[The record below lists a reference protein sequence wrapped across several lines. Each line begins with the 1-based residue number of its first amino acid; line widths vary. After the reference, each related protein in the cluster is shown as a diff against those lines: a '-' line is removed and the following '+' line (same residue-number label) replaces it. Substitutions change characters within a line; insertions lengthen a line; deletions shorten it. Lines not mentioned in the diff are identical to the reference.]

1 MFLCFSGWTMFI
13 VLNKPKVKLFFQCY
27 ILVIWLLLTSTTI
40 SSLRHEVS
48 IFFFLALKRSIQCF
62 PARITDSKIV
72 IHEVSYSHTLP
83 FVELIRATDEPP
95 NAPTEVLGYYGL
107 LVAEYQR
114 KFKNYLL
121 RVAVDCSGSRWD
133 AINKYFVIGRWE
145 EHEDF
150 PGISMSVGNV
160 NKFRIFPRER
170 STRYNWLEP
179 PNNSL
184 LMVILTK
191 SETKP
196 IFDPTLLD
204 PTKAYQSTKFEGPIY
219 DYAVENSVDMVL
231 IGGKKAP
238 VKCKNSGF
246 LTFLGQFYGEE
257 PEPQY
262 LLPTDGDV
270 KKSVNRCKRDDDIQ
284 TRTPFSHFHF
294 QHGSPT
300 PNNKNDCCKAYRNP
314 QQIVD
319 QDPETVQ
326 LPDQVM
332 APVDGCQVEE
342 DPQGDLDAENGYAHN
357 NPVLEFAPDR
367 LQQAIARNDKKN
379 KGACQ
384 KPKRFPKD
392 MADIDLALRKHD
404 LDVAEF
410 DALYLEKIAPYDDAW
425 VCTSLL

>member
-1 MFLCFSGWTMFI
+1 M
-13 VLNKPKVKLFFQCY
+13 
-27 ILVIWLLLTSTTI
+27 
-40 SSLRHEVS
+40 
-48 IFFFLALKRSIQCF
+48 
-62 PARITDSKIV
+62 
-72 IHEVSYSHTLP
+72 
-83 FVELIRATDEPP
+83 
-95 NAPTEVLGYYGL
+95 
-107 LVAEYQR
+107 
-114 KFKNYLL
+114 
-121 RVAVDCSGSRWD
+121 
-133 AINKYFVIGRWE
+133 
-145 EHEDF
+145 
-150 PGISMSVGNV
+150 
-160 NKFRIFPRER
+160 
-170 STRYNWLEP
+170 
-179 PNNSL
+179 
-184 LMVILTK
+184 
-191 SETKP
+191 
-196 IFDPTLLD
+196 LD

-300 PNNKNDCCKAYRNP
+300 PNNENDCCEAYRNP

-342 DPQGDLDAENGYAHN
+342 D
-357 NPVLEFAPDR
+357 LERAGVV
-367 LQQAIARNDKKN
+367 
-379 KGACQ
+379 GAG
-384 KPKRFPKD
+384 
-392 MADIDLALRKHD
+392 
-404 LDVAEF
+404 
-410 DALYLEKIAPYDDAW
+410 
-425 VCTSLL
+425 